1 VRREDVD
8 VELNGNE
15 LVGNTPQLTSP
26 TSVHACI
33 ATAAFSGAFRWAED
47 YLLAPKIIGRA
58 VEVRQPPPCSPFSSA
73 ARCWELSERSVAI
86 PIAAAL
92 QFHRLRSET

>member
-8 VELNGNE
+8 VKLKGNE
-15 LVGNTPQLTSP
+15 LVGTLHNSQVRRLSTRASRRQR
-26 TSVHACI
+26 
-33 ATAAFSGAFRWAED
+33 FSGAFRWAED
-47 YLLAPKIIGRA
+47 YLLASKIIGRA

-73 ARCWELSERSVAI
+73 ARCWELSERSFAI

-92 QFHRLRSET
+92 QFHPLRSET